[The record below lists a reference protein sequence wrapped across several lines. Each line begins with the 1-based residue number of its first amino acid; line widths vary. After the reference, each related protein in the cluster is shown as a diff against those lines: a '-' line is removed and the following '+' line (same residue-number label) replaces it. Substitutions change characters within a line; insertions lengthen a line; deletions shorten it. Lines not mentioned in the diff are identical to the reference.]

1 MASQYK
7 SEWAVLGALLVDP
20 EFALPIVNRML
31 TPEDFSDPCCA
42 KALEIWQRA
51 HDEDRPMD
59 HVLLLNELTD
69 AGFGLAETEMR
80 EWLMVPTAAN
90 VAEYARRVK
99 DDANKRRVLQVME
112 MAREDAE
119 GLDWRTMYDGI
130 KSGLDN
136 IELMTSVGIMS
147 SEAMTDL
154 IFNHYQA
161 VKANPEATFC
171 KSGYS
176 DLDRVLGGGFQKS
189 GLYIIG
195 ARPGMG
201 KTTLALNI
209 AERIVER
216 GDAALFVSLEMSRV
230 QIMAKRMALKARMK
244 YSDIMSGRLSDAM
257 YKERFEKTLAYM
269 ACVPF
274 YCSDSSS
281 LTVAEIAGMARSVE
295 NLKVI
300 IVDYLGLIR
309 SSNESKKLYEQVT
322 EISRDLKALAK
333 RLNVPVIALCQVNRQ
348 SVQNKDKKPSLADLR
363 DSGSIEQDADGV
375 ILLYRPDYFR
385 TDRGDAEPT
394 GAEEIR
400 LIVAKNRHGEGNA
413 TIKMNWVGTTGQ
425 IFETDYKHTGG

>member
-1 MASQYK
+1 MASKEYRN
-7 SEWAVLGALLVDP
+7 EWSVLGALILDP
-20 EFALPIVNRML
+20 EYALPIINRML

-59 HVLLLNELTD
+59 HVLLLNELLD
-69 AGFGLAETEMR
+69 AGYGLAETEMR
-80 EWLMVPTAAN
+80 DWLTVPTAQN
-90 VAEYARRVK
+90 VAEYARLVK

-119 GLDWRTMYDGI
+119 GLDWRTMYEGI

-136 IELMTSVGIMS
+136 IELTTSAGIMS
-147 SEAMTDL
+147 SEDMTTL
-154 IFNHYQA
+154 IYNHYHA
-161 VKANPEATFC
+161 VKENPDATFC
-171 KSGYS
+171 RSGYA

-230 QIMAKRMALKARMK
+230 QIMAKRMALRARMQ
-244 YSDIMSGRLSDAM
+244 YSQIMSGQLSDAM
-257 YKERFEKTLAYM
+257 YKERFERTLGEM
-269 ACVPF
+269 TFLPF
-274 YCSDSSS
+274 YCSDSSA
-281 LTVAEIAGMARSVE
+281 LTVAEIAGMARSIE

-300 IVDYLGLIR
+300 IIDYLGLIR

-333 RLNVPVIALCQVNRQ
+333 RLNVPVIALCQVNRA
-348 SVQNKDKKPSLADLR
+348 SVQNKAKKPSLADLR

-375 ILLYRPDYFR
+375 IMLYRPDYFR
-385 TDRGDAEPT
+385 TDKDEADEGGID
-394 GAEEIR
+394 EIQ

-413 TIKMNWVGTTGQ
+413 TIKMNWIGTTGQ
-425 IFETDYKHTGG
+425 ITEIDYKH